1 MILIRTSPLACAF
14 GELGERISKNELIK
28 DKTWVQCFVFIN
40 KIKSLAR
47 ITILLKTKPVQTT

>member
-28 DKTWVQCFVFIN
+28 DKAWAQCYVLIN

-47 ITILLKTKPVQTT
+47 IIILLKTKPVQTT

>member
-14 GELGERISKNELIK
+14 GELGEISKNELIK
-28 DKTWVQCFVFIN
+28 DKAWIQCFVFIN

>member
-28 DKTWVQCFVFIN
+28 DKVWVQYFVFIN

-47 ITILLKTKPVQTT
+47 IIILLKSKPAQTT

>member
-28 DKTWVQCFVFIN
+28 DK
-40 KIKSLAR
+40 A
-47 ITILLKTKPVQTT
+47 